1 MSDFTT
7 LVIFVGVVLSLLIID
22 LFVLNRKEEA
32 LSVGRAAWLSA
43 FWICLSLAFGA
54 WIWMTRGSV
63 KGMEFFTGYVIE
75 YALSVD
81 NLFVFV
87 MLFTFFKVD
96 PRYQHRVL
104 FWGIIGALVMRGTM
118 ILIGAALVERFG
130 WILYIFGVF
139 LLFTGIKMLMH
150 KDDETTDLENNP
162 ILKFCRR
169 ILPITPE
176 YHGKRFTVVI
186 NGRRWLTPLA
196 LVLIMVETTDLI
208 FAVDSIPAIFAITT
222 DEFIIFTSNVCAILG
237 LRSLYFLLAGVMNL
251 FTYLKI
257 GLSLVLIFI
266 GAKMLIRP
274 WIHLPIEVSLGVV
287 VTLLAGSVL
296 ASVVFKKAKD

>member
-1 MSDFTT
+1 MSDLTT
-7 LVIFVGVVLSLLIID
+7 LIIFLGVVLSLLVID

-32 LSVGRAAWLSA
+32 LSMARAAWLSA
-43 FWICLSLAFGA
+43 FWIFLSLGFGA
-54 WIWMTRGSV
+54 WIWFSHGSV

-87 MLFTFFKVD
+87 LLFTFFKVD

-130 WILYIFGVF
+130 WLLYLFGAF
-139 LLFTGIKMLMH
+139 LLFTGIKMLLH
-150 KDDETTDLENNP
+150 KDDDEADLESNP
-162 ILKFCRR
+162 VLKLCRR
-169 ILPITPE
+169 VLPITPE
-176 YHGKRFTVVI
+176 YHGKRFTVVL
-186 NGRRWLTPLA
+186 NGRRYLTPLA
-196 LVLIMVETTDLI
+196 LVLIMVETTDLV

-257 GLSLVLIFI
+257 GLSLVLVFI

-274 WIHLPIEVSLGVV
+274 WVHLPIEISLGVV
-287 VTLLAGSVL
+287 VTLLASSVI